1 MAVAGTVPVA
11 AAPVATESTA
21 GMVARTMA
29 STTTPTAGNVKTWA
43 RKRVKKVPWRIGRST
58 KKKESMATPM
68 VGITRT
74 TKSGQELKP
83 VRCSLMKVKSGKCQR
98 YMP

>member
-11 AAPVATESTA
+11 AAPMAMVSTA

-29 STTTPTAGNVKTWA
+29 STTTPTAGSVNTCA
-43 RKRVKKVPWRIGRST
+43 RKRVKNVPCRIGRST
-58 KKKESMATPM
+58 RKKESIATPM
-68 VGITRT
+68 VGMTRT
-74 TKSGQELKP
+74 TKRGQPLRP